1 MQIWIN
7 GKQNDFA
14 PTSMTMADLVSA
26 LNLTGKRI
34 AIEQNGE
41 IVPRGLYAETTLE
54 NGDRLEIVGAVG
66 GG

>member
-14 PTSMTMADLVSA
+14 PVSMTMADLVST

-41 IVPRGLYAETTLE
+41 IVPRGLYAETMLQE
-54 NGDRLEIVGAVG
+54 GDRLEIVGAVG

>member
-7 GKQNDFA
+7 GKPNDFA
-14 PTSMTMADLVSA
+14 PASMTMADLVGA
-26 LNLTGKRI
+26 LDLTGKRI

-41 IVPRGLYAETTLE
+41 IVPRGLYAETMLQD
-54 NGDRLEIVGAVG
+54 GDRLEIVGAVG